1 MRDIYIIGSDALPVG
16 KHLSVSVRELASKTV
31 EGCLKDAGLDKSAIQ
46 SIHFGN
52 GLWGYYSG
60 QHGIR
65 GHIAMRSMGIDS
77 IPVNNVEGAC
87 ATGTICVHNACKDIL
102 SGLYDCTMAVGVEK
116 LVNEDKQ
123 KAFNSFNSY
132 IDIEN
137 QDAFFASWDEWCEK
151 NVTVK
156 PPPGADE
163 KVRSPFMDIYAYQT
177 RWHMGKYGTTVEQ
190 LAMAA
195 SKNHHH
201 STMNP
206 LAQYRFP
213 LSVEDVL
220 KDVPVVWPLTRSM
233 CSPMGDGAASAI
245 ICSRKFLDQMPAAV
259 RNRAVRIASSIYSS
273 GDDHDLDYS
282 PNYVQRAAGRA
293 YEEAGVKPD
302 DIDVAE
308 VHDACIIGEI
318 MQIENLG
325 FCAPGEG
332 GSFEASGAAR
342 LGGPI
347 PVNTS
352 GGLISRGHPVSATGL
367 NMINELVTQL
377 RGEAG
382 DRQVKN
388 ARCGICENGGGTI
401 GFNAAAMT
409 ITILAKD

>member
-1 MRDIYIIGSDALPVG
+1 M
-16 KHLSVSVRELASKTV
+16 ENKT
-31 EGCLKDAGLDKSAIQ
+31 DIQ

-65 GHIAMRSMGIDS
+65 GQPVMRSMGIDS
-77 IPVNNVEGAC
+77 VPVNNVEGAC
-87 ATGTICVHNACKDIL
+87 ATGTICLHNACKDIL
-102 SGLYDCTMAVGVEK
+102 SGLYDCVLAAGVEK
-116 LVNEDKQ
+116 QVDKDKR
-123 KAFNSFNSY
+123 KAFDAFNSY

-137 QDAFFASWDEWCEK
+137 REAFFESWNKWCEK
-151 NVTVK
+151 SVK
-156 PPPGADE
+156 VEPPAGADE
-163 KVRSPFMDIYAYQT
+163 KIRSPFMDIYAYQVW
-177 RWHMGKYGTTVEQ
+177 WHMGKYGTTVEQ
-190 LAMAA
+190 LATAA
-195 SKNHHH
+195 SKNHYH

-213 LSVEDVL
+213 ISTEEVL
-220 KDVPVVWPLTRSM
+220 NDIPVVWPLTRSM
-233 CSPMGDGAASAI
+233 CSPMGDGAASAV
-245 ICSRKFLDQMPAAV
+245 ICSRKFLNQLPADI
-259 RNRAVRIASSIYSS
+259 RSRAVRIASSIYCS

-282 PNYVQRAAGRA
+282 PNYVQKAALRA
-293 YEEAGVKPD
+293 YEDADIKPD

-325 FCAPGEG
+325 FCASGEG
-332 GSFEASGAAR
+332 GPFEASGATR
-342 LGGPI
+342 LGGSI

-377 RGEAG
+377 RDEAG
-382 DRQVKN
+382 ERQVKD
-388 ARCGICENGGGTI
+388 AHYGICENGGGTI